1 MEYWFGAAG
10 ICMNDHKEIL
20 MIKGFDSEGWAV
32 PSGGIK
38 EGESPQEC
46 CIREVKEETGYDVKV
61 IEPLKRKETIIKG
74 INVMTYYFKVEKIGG
89 SIEINDLDGNIAEV
103 EWKVFIGNKN
113 N

>member
-1 MEYWFGAAG
+1 
-10 ICMNDHKEIL
+10 MNDHKEIL

-46 CIREVKEETGYDVKV
+46 CIREVKEETGYNVKV